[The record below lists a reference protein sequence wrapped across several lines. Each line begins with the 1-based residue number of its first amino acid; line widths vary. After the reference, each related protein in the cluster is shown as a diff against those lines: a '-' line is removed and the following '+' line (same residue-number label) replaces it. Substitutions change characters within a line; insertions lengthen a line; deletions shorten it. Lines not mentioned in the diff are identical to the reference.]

1 MIYILRFLHFLIC
14 ILLVLK
20 VCANEN
26 VIKNDD
32 DRDDDTDDATEE
44 TLEIPMN
51 STGCSRKRNIL
62 VHEIKKASIS
72 QFPFMAALM
81 SSRNEYLC
89 AGSVVSNGVI
99 LTTAQCTEFV
109 SYVLLNTTT
118 DKKNDNTLHVIKSEK
133 FPTFIGSNI
142 VKDVALVYTE
152 KFNTTMATKINI
164 SNYTSVKN
172 LNEIEALGFGLNA
185 EIDTVKELQ
194 YVGLETKPK
203 INNPGDVIEGYLD
216 CIDTKVLTCFKDK
229 GGPAIFNNELVGI
242 IISGQNECTREI
254 TSTYA
259 LNKLMVTA
267 IPIYTFKAWFDE
279 KIAKYIE
286 KEDAQLEVFPK
297 KPITRKATVRHVM
310 THGSAGGIKDRLQ
323 PYILL
328 LPLWCFRF

>member
-1 MIYILRFLHFLIC
+1 MLYNLKFLHFLIS

-32 DRDDDTDDATEE
+32 GRDDDTDDATEE

-51 STGCSRKRNIL
+51 STGCSRKRNFL
-62 VHEIKKASIS
+62 VHEIRKANIG

-99 LTTAQCTEFV
+99 LTTAQCTESV
-109 SYVLLNTTT
+109 SYVLLNTTS
-118 DKKNDNTLHVIKSEK
+118 DKKNDNALHVIKSEK
-133 FPTFIGSNI
+133 FPTFTGSNI
-142 VKDVALVYTE
+142 VKDIALVYTE
-152 KFNTTMATKINI
+152 KFNTTIATKINI
-164 SNYTSVKN
+164 SNYTSIKN

-185 EIDTVKELQ
+185 DVGTIKELQ
-194 YVGLETKPK
+194 YVGLEIKPK
-203 INNPGDVIEGYLD
+203 VDNIGDVIEGYFD

-229 GGPAIFNNELVGI
+229 GGPVIFNNELVGL
-242 IISGQNECTREI
+242 IISGQNECTGEI

-259 LNKLMVTA
+259 LNKLMVTG

-286 KEDAQLEVFPK
+286 KEDARLEVFPK
-297 KPITRKATVRHVM
+297 KPIARKATARHVM
-310 THGSAGGIKDRLQ
+310 TSAGGLKDRLQ
-323 PYILL
+323 LYILL
-328 LPLWCFRF
+328 IPLWCFRF